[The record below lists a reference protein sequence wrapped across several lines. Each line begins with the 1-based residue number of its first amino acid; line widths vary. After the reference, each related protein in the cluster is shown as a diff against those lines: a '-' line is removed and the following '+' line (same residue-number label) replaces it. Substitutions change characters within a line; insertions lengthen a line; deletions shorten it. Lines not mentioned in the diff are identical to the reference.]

1 MIFNEHLSGG
11 WGYDGKIQVV
21 MVDKND
27 AKAKFVNVINETI
40 LVLEDQKVT
49 STLFVVVVSRLP
61 EENQQT
67 VSWEALDLFQAYYL
81 QTVVRKIISSG

>member
-1 MIFNEHLSGG
+1 
-11 WGYDGKIQVV
+11 

-27 AKAKFVNVINETI
+27 AKAKFVDVINETI
-40 LVLEDQKVT
+40 LVLEDQKVI
-49 STLFVVVVSRLP
+49 STLFFVVVVSGLP

-67 VSWEALDLFQAYYL
+67 VCWEALDLFQAYYL